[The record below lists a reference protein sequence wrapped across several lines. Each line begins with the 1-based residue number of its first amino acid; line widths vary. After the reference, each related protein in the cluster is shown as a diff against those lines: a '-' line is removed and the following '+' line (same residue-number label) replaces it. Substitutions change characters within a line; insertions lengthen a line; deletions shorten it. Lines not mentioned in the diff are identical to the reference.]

1 MSYQQNI
8 VGGYFLIGAACIAEA
23 SNMSMLIL
31 LFCPFEMLFESLC
44 LHRTSCNAVTASWL

>member
-23 SNMSMLIL
+23 SNMSVVDLIVL
-31 LFCPFEMLFESLC
+31 PVRDAVRVPLFAQDKLQCSHC
-44 LHRTSCNAVTASWL
+44 